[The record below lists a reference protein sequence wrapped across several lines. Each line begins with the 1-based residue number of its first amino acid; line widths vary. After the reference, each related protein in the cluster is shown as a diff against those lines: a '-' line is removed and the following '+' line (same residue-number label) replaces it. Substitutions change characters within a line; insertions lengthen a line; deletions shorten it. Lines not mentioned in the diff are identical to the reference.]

1 MFYDVA
7 GALKRFYR
15 FFRSAKMTA
24 IIITALLLLFSSG
37 LIIPQKIFF
46 QSKVQYDEWKAGNPI
61 LSWIIEALR
70 LNEVYVAPI
79 TIFFM
84 SLFFLNLI
92 VVISQRVPLILK
104 KAYILRKNVPLV
116 DIEAVKNDPN
126 VRTFIIPEDNT
137 KDLPSKIK
145 SFLKKRL
152 WSVIDGDSSNAF
164 IAVKNRY
171 SPIGFLFFHLSF
183 LLCLIGGLLVMY
195 TRFSGELV
203 LTEGQEFNADI
214 EAFRKITRDPK
225 IFKAL
230 PPVGIFL
237 EKVVPQFARE
247 KATDLTVRIKV
258 RYADDVRN
266 EVIKINEPVTRGA
279 LSIMAQNIGVSPLF
293 VLRTDDGKEI
303 AGGYFSLNVFDGEED
318 SFEFENIPY
327 KFLVRFYPD
336 YVKENN
342 KEYTLSKYIKNP
354 FIHLTIL
361 KEGLVVYEDT
371 IGKGHGAKFDSMSIS
386 FDDIHYWVN
395 FVMIREYGNIPL
407 FIGFG
412 AGLIGLIMR
421 LILYQKTLRVY
432 VENGMQG
439 CRVYILGQSGYYRY
453 SFMEE
458 VERLVKSLEKEFAG
472 KAQLDILGPRRI

>member
-1 MFYDVA
+1 MFHDVA
-7 GALKRFYR
+7 GALRRFYR
-15 FFRSAKMTA
+15 FFRSAKMTV
-24 IIITALLLLFSSG
+24 IIITALLLLFFSG

-46 QSKVQYDEWKAGNPI
+46 QSKVQYDAWKAGNPI

-104 KAYILRKNVPLV
+104 KAYIIRKNVPLV

-126 VRTFIIPEDNT
+126 VKTFIIPEDNT

-145 SFLKKRL
+145 SFFKKRL
-152 WSVIDGDSSNAF
+152 WSVINAESGNAF

-183 LLCLIGGLLVMY
+183 LLCLLGGLLVMY

-203 LTEGQEFNADI
+203 LTEGQEFYADI
-214 EAFRKITRDPK
+214 EAFRKITREPK

-230 PPVGIFL
+230 PPVGIIL
-237 EKVVPQFARE
+237 EKVTPKYDRDTP
-247 KATDLTVRIKV
+247 TDLTVQIKV
-258 RYADDVRN
+258 NYNNDVRD
-266 EVIKINEPVTRGA
+266 EAVRINEPVTRGA
-279 LSIMAQNIGVSPLF
+279 MSIMAQNIGVSPLF
-293 VLRTDDGKEI
+293 VLRADDGKEI

-318 SFEFENIPY
+318 SFEFENMPY
-327 KFLVRFYPD
+327 KFLIRFYPD

-371 IGKGHGAKFDSMSIS
+371 IGKGHGAKFDSMSLS
-386 FDDIHYWVN
+386 FEDIHYWVN

-432 VENGMQG
+432 VENGIQG
-439 CRVYILGQSGYYRY
+439 NGVYILGQSGYYRY

-458 VERLVKSLEKEFAG
+458 VDRLVQSLKEEFAVRD
-472 KAQLDILGPRRI
+472 QLDISGQRRI